1 MSFRLAEERPAYAL
15 FRFIMQ
21 PRLPRHFGEAAR
33 SDAQI
38 ESCSRLCMEQAW
50 LDRPLFTVIV
60 WTSLGSMPG
69 HPLVYKE
76 FFTREACEQAG
87 KQLTTYARD
96 EIAVD
101 FLLSFQKRRGA

>member
-1 MSFRLAEERPAYAL
+1 
-15 FRFIMQ
+15 
-21 PRLPRHFGEAAR
+21 
-33 SDAQI
+33 
-38 ESCSRLCMEQAW
+38 
-50 LDRPLFTVIV
+50 
-60 WTSLGSMPG
+60 MPG